1 MGEWKAVIGDC
12 AVGQDPTLPGKQQM
26 GQVDCEIS
34 LQKSVKYEWMDSPIG
49 AVGTLLFQSSHLKK
63 SEIAI

>member
-1 MGEWKAVIGDC
+1 MIVLLGRIQRFLGNNKW
-12 AVGQDPTLPGKQQM
+12 Q
-26 GQVDCEIS
+26 QVDYEIS
-34 LQKSVKYEWMDSPIG
+34 LQKSVNYEWMDSPIG